1 MSSDSQVDQLRFV
14 GYSRSSFA
22 PRVGRPTP
30 GRQKDSFII
39 VPSDTPVTQPD
50 QNDADA
56 ATALATDAAAAAT
69 PVPAPGPSDSG
80 TDAESRPETS
90 CCIVGLGAS
99 AGGLEALQRFFDA
112 VPGDSD
118 LAYVVV
124 QHLSPVHKSLMVDLL
139 AKHTA
144 MEVVQATDGVPVQ
157 RNTVYLL
164 PPGKHL
170 TIENCRLRLT
180 AKDAGGGMSLP
191 IDIFLTALARDQ
203 GPLAIG
209 VILSGT
215 GSDGTRGLMAI
226 KSAGGFT
233 AVQQPETAQ
242 FDGMPRSALATG
254 QVDATLP
261 PDELPARLIDHARKA
276 LARAR
281 PAANRRQRDGQTDQ
295 GADPL
300 AQIIAV
306 IRSVT
311 GVDFS
316 HYKLATLLRRI
327 ERRMQGAGLESMK
340 EYAALLR
347 RNSAETVN
355 LYKEMLIGVTRF
367 FRDEAAFRILADRV
381 IPSLLANRSP
391 SDMIRVWVC
400 GCASGEEAY
409 SLAILFAEAQER
421 MGRSVDVKIFATDID
436 QDSIEVAS
444 LGEYP
449 RAIAEDVS
457 QERLSRYFTARGDSY
472 VVSRDI
478 RRMVVFAAHNIM
490 RDPPFTKID
499 LLSCRNLLIYM
510 DQPLQRKVL
519 GLFQYALRQ
528 SGFLFLGTSET
539 LGDLQ
544 SDFHTVDSRN
554 KIFQSLRTGSFRL
567 SRLLVPTVAAPLA
580 RHGDDVSSPGMEE
593 GAAIDEAMATLM
605 KTYVPPCLLVND
617 QMNILHVFGD
627 ASSLLKVPPGE
638 ATLNVLKLLPSS
650 VAMVTG
656 TALNRAFRS
665 GEEFALSNIPVKD
678 RDGVAALSLRVQP
691 YVARKTGR
699 RFALVVLDRANMLP
713 LSVPDSDFDLNA
725 DAAERIRGL
734 EQELLSRGENLQAT
748 IEELETANEEL
759 QATNEELL
767 ASNEELQSTNEE
779 LQSVNEELYSVNAE
793 YQAKVEELTEI
804 TNDLDNL
811 LRSTEIGTVFLDDD
825 FVIRRFTP
833 AAASF
838 INIIPRDIGRSIAH
852 LSTNIDYPDFL
863 ADIRAVFGGREP
875 VERHVR
881 VHDGRWVLTRI
892 LPYLTDTNQVAGV
905 VVTFVDV
912 TDTKQAQERL
922 QNVLDSL
929 PEHIAVTDR
938 HGRIVMVNAAWR
950 GFAERNGGGT
960 RDGCGVGSNYL
971 EVCLAPGVL
980 GQDGVARA
988 VHDGLQGILDGRAG
1002 DFTIEYPCHSSEEQR
1017 WFLMHATRLNDPDGG
1032 VVVSHINITNR
1043 KLMELRLDDGEG
1055 GEDGGGR

>member
-1 MSSDSQVDQLRFV
+1 MHRESADR
-14 GYSRSSFA
+14 
-22 PRVGRPTP
+22 
-30 GRQKDSFII
+30 RQKDPFPI

-50 QNDADA
+50 QNHADP
-56 ATALATDAAAAAT
+56 ATAPATDAAVAPVPVAA
-69 PVPAPGPSDSG
+69 PVPADSG
-80 TDAESRPETS
+80 TAMDDRPETS

-170 TIENCRLRLT
+170 TIEDCRLRLT
-180 AKDAGGGMSLP
+180 AKDAGSGMSLP

-203 GPLAIG
+203 GPRAIG

-233 AVQQPETAQ
+233 AVQQPESAQ

-281 PAANRRQRDGQTDQ
+281 PMPARQRREDGD
-295 GADPL
+295 DPL

-327 ERRMQGAGLESMK
+327 ERRMQGAGLESME

-367 FRDEAAFRILADRV
+367 FRDEAAFRILAERV

-449 RAIAEDVS
+449 RSIAEDVS
-457 QERLSRYFTARGDSY
+457 QERLARFFTARGDSY
-472 VVSRDI
+472 VVSRDL

-519 GLFQYALRQ
+519 SLFQYALRQ

-554 KIFQSLRTGSFRL
+554 KIFQSLRAGSFRL

-593 GAAIDEAMATLM
+593 GAAIDEAMAALM
-605 KTYVPPCLLVND
+605 KAYVPPCLLVNE
-617 QMNILHVFGD
+617 QMNIMHVFGD

-638 ATLNVLKLLPSS
+638 ATLNVLKMLPSS

-678 RDGVAALSLRVQP
+678 REGVAALSLRVQP

-875 VERHVR
+875 MERHVR
-881 VHDGRWVLTRI
+881 VNDGRWVLTRI
-892 LPYLTDTNQVAGV
+892 LPYLTDKNQVAGV

-938 HGRIVMVNAAWR
+938 DGRIVMVNAAWR
-950 GFAERNGGGT
+950 SFADRNGGGT
-960 RDGCGVGSNYL
+960 KGNCGVGTNYL
-971 EVCLAPGVL
+971 EVCLTQDAIK
-980 GQDGVARA
+980 QDGVARA
-988 VHDGLQGILDGRAG
+988 VHDGLHRILDGKAD
-1002 DFTIEYPCHSSEEQR
+1002 DFTIEYPCHSSDEQR

-1043 KLMELRLDDGEG
+1043 KLMELRLDDGE
-1055 GEDGGGR
+1055 DGGTK

>member
-1 MSSDSQVDQLRFV
+1 MAVEE
-14 GYSRSSFA
+14 
-22 PRVGRPTP
+22 
-30 GRQKDSFII
+30 
-39 VPSDTPVTQPD
+39 
-50 QNDADA
+50 
-56 ATALATDAAAAAT
+56 AAAAEQA
-69 PVPAPGPSDSG
+69 
-80 TDAESRPETS
+80 
-90 CCIVGLGAS
+90 CCIVGIGAS

-144 MEVVQATDGVPVQ
+144 MEVVQATEGVPVL

-170 TIENCRLRLT
+170 SIEDGRLRLT
-180 AKDAGGGMSLP
+180 AKDVGGGMSLP

-209 VILSGT
+209 LILSGT

-226 KSAGGFT
+226 KSAGGFA

-254 QVDATLP
+254 QIDATLP
-261 PDELPARLIDHARKA
+261 PEELPARLIEHARKA

-281 PAANRRQRDGQTDQ
+281 PMPARQRREDGD
-295 GADPL
+295 DPL

-311 GVDFS
+311 GVDFQ

-327 ERRMQGAGLESMK
+327 ERRMQGAGLESME

-347 RNSAETVN
+347 RNSAEAVN

-367 FRDEAAFRILADRV
+367 FRDEAAFRVLAERV

-391 SDMIRVWVC
+391 TDMIRVWVC

-421 MGRSVDVKIFATDID
+421 LGRSVDVKIFATDID

-449 RAIAEDVS
+449 RAIADDVS
-457 QERLSRYFTARGDSY
+457 QERLARFFTARGDSY

-519 GLFQYALRQ
+519 SLFQYALRQ

-554 KIFQSLRTGSFRL
+554 KVFQSLRAGSFRL

-580 RHGDDVSSPGMEE
+580 RHGDEGPSQAMEE

-605 KTYVPPCLLVND
+605 KAYVPPCLLVNE
-617 QMNILHVFGD
+617 QMTIMHVFGD

-678 RDGVAALSLRVQP
+678 CEGVAALSLRVKP

-713 LSVPDSDFDLNA
+713 LSVPDSEFDLNA

-811 LRSTEIGTVFLDDD
+811 LRSTEIGTVFLDGD

-833 AAASF
+833 AAAGF

-863 ADIRAVFGGREP
+863 GDIRKVFDGQEA

-881 VHDGRWVLTRI
+881 VQDGRWDGRWVLTRI
-892 LPYLTDTNQVAGV
+892 LPYLTDKNQTAGV

-922 QNVLDSL
+922 QKVLDSL
-929 PEHIAVTDR
+929 PEHIAVTDGE
-938 HGRIVMVNAAWR
+938 GRIVMVNAAWR
-950 GFAERNGGGT
+950 GFARRNGAPAIE
-960 RDGCGVGSNYL
+960 RCGVGTNYL
-971 EVCLAPGVL
+971 EVCLAPEAAST
-980 GQDGVARA
+980 DSVARA
-988 VHDGLQGILDGRAG
+988 VHDGLRRILDGEADG
-1002 DFTIEYPCHSSEEQR
+1002 FSIEYPCHSPDEQR
-1017 WFLMHATRLNDPDGG
+1017 WFLMHATRLKDHDGG
-1032 VVVSHINITNR
+1032 IVVSHINITNR
-1043 KLMELRLDDGEG
+1043 KLMELQLDGTGEADARGDG
-1055 GEDGGGR
+1055 GEE

>member
-1 MSSDSQVDQLRFV
+1 MPAEN
-14 GYSRSSFA
+14 GA
-22 PRVGRPTP
+22 P
-30 GRQKDSFII
+30 
-39 VPSDTPVTQPD
+39 
-50 QNDADA
+50 
-56 ATALATDAAAAAT
+56 
-69 PVPAPGPSDSG
+69 
-80 TDAESRPETS
+80 PEQA
-90 CCIVGLGAS
+90 CCIVGIGAS

-139 AKHTA
+139 AKHTE

-170 TIENCRLRLT
+170 TIEDGRLRLT
-180 AKDAGGGMSLP
+180 AKDAGSGMSLP

-203 GPLAIG
+203 GSLAIG
-209 VILSGT
+209 LILSGT

-254 QVDATLP
+254 QIDATLP

-281 PAANRRQRDGQTDQ
+281 PMPARQRRDDGD
-295 GADPL
+295 DPL

-327 ERRMQGAGLESMK
+327 ERRMQGAGLESME

-347 RNSAETVN
+347 RNSAEAVN

-367 FRDEAAFRILADRV
+367 FRDDAAFRVLADRV
-381 IPSLLANRSP
+381 IPGLLANRSP
-391 SDMIRVWVC
+391 TDMVRVWVC

-421 MGRSVDVKIFATDID
+421 LGRSFDVKIFATDID

-457 QERLSRYFTARGDSY
+457 QERLARFFTARGDGY

-519 GLFQYALRQ
+519 SLFQYALRQ
-528 SGFLFLGTSET
+528 GGFLFLGTSET

-544 SDFHTVDSRN
+544 GDFHTVDSRN
-554 KIFQSLRTGSFRL
+554 KLFQSLRAGSFRL
-567 SRLLVPTVAAPLA
+567 SRLLVPTVSAPLA
-580 RHGDDVSSPGMEE
+580 RHGDDTGSHAMEE
-593 GAAIDEAMATLM
+593 GAAIDEAMAALM
-605 KTYVPPCLLVND
+605 KAYVPPCLLVNE
-617 QMNILHVFGD
+617 QMTIMHVFGD

-678 RDGVAALSLRVQP
+678 REGVAALSLRVQP

-811 LRSTEIGTVFLDDD
+811 LRSTEIGTVFLDGD

-833 AAASF
+833 AAAGF

-852 LSTNIDYPDFL
+852 LSTNIDYPNFL
-863 ADIRAVFGGREP
+863 GDIRRVFDGHEAM
-875 VERHVR
+875 ERHVR
-881 VHDGRWVLTRI
+881 VNDGRWVLTRI
-892 LPYLTDTNQVAGV
+892 LPYLTDKNQVGGV

-912 TDTKQAQERL
+912 TDTKLAEERL

-938 HGRIVMVNAAWR
+938 TGRIVMVNAAWQ
-950 GFAERNGGGT
+950 GFAQRNGAPAME
-960 RDGCGVGSNYL
+960 RCGVGTNYL
-971 EVCLAPGVL
+971 DVCLTPEAPEK
-980 GQDGVARA
+980 DGIGRA
-988 VHDGLQGILDGRAG
+988 VHDGLRRILDGEAD
-1002 DFTIEYPCHSSEEQR
+1002 DFTIEYPCHSADEQR
-1017 WFLMHATRLNDPDGG
+1017 WFLMHATRLNDHDGG
-1032 VVVSHINITNR
+1032 IVVSHINITNR
-1043 KLMELRLDDGEG
+1043 RLMELQLDGAG
-1055 GEDGGGR
+1055 KADGGKK

>member
-1 MSSDSQVDQLRFV
+1 M
-14 GYSRSSFA
+14 
-22 PRVGRPTP
+22 P
-30 GRQKDSFII
+30 
-39 VPSDTPVTQPD
+39 
-50 QNDADA
+50 
-56 ATALATDAAAAAT
+56 
-69 PVPAPGPSDSG
+69 
-80 TDAESRPETS
+80 PEKV
-90 CCIVGLGAS
+90 CCIVGIGAS

-112 VPGDSD
+112 VPGDGD

-170 TIENCRLRLT
+170 SIEDGRLRLT
-180 AKDAGGGMSLP
+180 AKDVGGGMSLP

-203 GPLAIG
+203 GPFAIG
-209 VILSGT
+209 LILSGT

-233 AVQQPETAQ
+233 AVQKPETAQ

-254 QVDATLP
+254 QIDATLP
-261 PDELPARLIDHARKA
+261 PEELPARLIEHARKA
-276 LARAR
+276 LARSPPMRNSGQAG
-281 PAANRRQRDGQTDQ
+281 RQRREDGD
-295 GADPL
+295 DPL

-327 ERRMQGAGLESMK
+327 ERRMQGAGLDSM
-340 EYAALLR
+340 EDYAALLR
-347 RNSAETVN
+347 RNSAETVT

-367 FRDEAAFRILADRV
+367 FRDEAAFRVLADRV
-381 IPSLLANRSP
+381 IPGLLANRSP
-391 SDMIRVWVC
+391 TDMIRVWVC

-421 MGRSVDVKIFATDID
+421 LGRSVDVKIFATDID
-436 QDSIEVAS
+436 QDSIELAS
-444 LGEYP
+444 LGEYGG
-449 RAIAEDVS
+449 AIVEDVS
-457 QERLSRYFTARGDSY
+457 PERLSRFFTTRGDGY

-519 GLFQYALRQ
+519 SLFQYALRQ

-554 KIFQSLRTGSFRL
+554 KVFQSLRAGSFRL

-580 RHGDDVSSPGMEE
+580 RHGEDGSSQAMEE
-593 GAAIDEAMATLM
+593 GAAIDEAMAALM
-605 KTYVPPCLLVND
+605 KAYVPPCLLVND
-617 QMNILHVFGD
+617 QMTIMHVFGD
-627 ASSLLKVPPGE
+627 ASSLLKVPAGE

-656 TALNRAFRS
+656 TALSRAFRS

-678 RDGVAALSLRVQP
+678 REGVVAISLRVQP

-699 RFALVVLDRANMLP
+699 RFALVVLDRANMPP
-713 LSVPDSDFDLNA
+713 LSMPDSDFDLNA

-811 LRSTEIGTVFLDDD
+811 LRSTEIGTVFLDGD

-833 AAASF
+833 AAAGF

-852 LSTNIDYPDFL
+852 LSTKIDHPDFL
-863 ADIRAVFGGREP
+863 ADIRKVFDDQEP

-892 LPYLTDTNQVAGV
+892 LPYLTDKSQIGGV

-912 TDTKQAQERL
+912 TATRKAQERL
-922 QNVLDSL
+922 QKVLDSL

-938 HGRIVMVNAAWR
+938 QGRIVMVNAAWR
-950 GFAERNGGGT
+950 SFAERNGGPAVE
-960 RDGCGVGSNYL
+960 RCGVGTNYL
-971 EVCLAPGVL
+971 EVCLSPEAAAT
-980 GQDGVARA
+980 DGIAGA
-988 VHDGLQGILDGRAG
+988 AHDGLRRILDREAD
-1002 DFTIEYPCHSSEEQR
+1002 DFTIEYPCHSPDERR
-1017 WFLMHATRLNDPDGG
+1017 WFLMHATRLDDHDGG
-1032 VVVSHINITNR
+1032 IVVSHINITNR
-1043 KLMELRLDDGEG
+1043 KLMELQLSRDNEAGAARDGKGHE
-1055 GEDGGGR
+1055 EAQ

>member
-1 MSSDSQVDQLRFV
+1 MNTT
-14 GYSRSSFA
+14 A
-22 PRVGRPTP
+22 P
-30 GRQKDSFII
+30 QE
-39 VPSDTPVTQPD
+39 
-50 QNDADA
+50 DA
-56 ATALATDAAAAAT
+56 AVAAQPT
-69 PVPAPGPSDSG
+69 EDGVAPEQ
-80 TDAESRPETS
+80 A
-90 CCIVGLGAS
+90 CCIVGIGAS

-139 AKHTA
+139 AKHTE

-170 TIENCRLRLT
+170 TIEDGRLRLT
-180 AKDAGGGMSLP
+180 TKDAGSGMSLP

-203 GPLAIG
+203 GSRAIG
-209 VILSGT
+209 LILSGT

-254 QVDATLP
+254 QIDAALP
-261 PDELPARLIDHARKA
+261 PEELPTRLIEHARKA
-276 LARAR
+276 LTRAR
-281 PAANRRQRDGQTDQ
+281 PMPARQRREDGD
-295 GADPL
+295 DPL

-327 ERRMQGAGLESMK
+327 ERRMQGAGLESME

-367 FRDEAAFRILADRV
+367 FRDEAAFRVLADRV
-381 IPSLLANRSP
+381 IPSLLANRS
-391 SDMIRVWVC
+391 STDMIRVWVC

-421 MGRSVDVKIFATDID
+421 LGRNFDIKIFATDID

-457 QERLSRYFTARGDSY
+457 QERLARFFTARGESY

-519 GLFQYALRQ
+519 SLFQYALRQ
-528 SGFLFLGTSET
+528 GGFLFLGTSET

-544 SDFHTVDSRN
+544 GDFHTVDSRN
-554 KIFQSLRTGSFRL
+554 KVFQSLRAGSFRL

-580 RHGDDVSSPGMEE
+580 RHADDGGSHAMEE
-593 GAAIDEAMATLM
+593 GAAIDEAMAALM
-605 KTYVPPCLLVND
+605 KAYVPPCLLVNE
-617 QMNILHVFGD
+617 QMTIMHVFGD

-638 ATLNVLKLLPSS
+638 ATLNVLKMLPSS

-678 RDGVAALSLRVQP
+678 REGVAAISLRVQP

-699 RFALVVLDRANMLP
+699 RFALVVLDRANLRP

-811 LRSTEIGTVFLDDD
+811 LRSTEIGTVFLDGD

-833 AAASF
+833 AAAGF

-852 LSTNIDYPDFL
+852 LSTNIDYPNFL
-863 ADIRAVFGGREP
+863 GDIRKVFDGHEAM
-875 VERHVR
+875 ERHVR

-892 LPYLTDTNQVAGV
+892 LPYLTDKNQVGGV

-912 TDTKQAQERL
+912 TDTKLAEERL

-938 HGRIVMVNAAWR
+938 EGRIVMVNAAWH
-950 GFAERNGGGT
+950 GFAQRNGAPAME
-960 RDGCGVGSNYL
+960 RCGVGTNYL
-971 EVCLAPGVL
+971 EVCLTLEVL
-980 GQDGVARA
+980 EKDGIGRA
-988 VHDGLQGILDGRAG
+988 VHDGLRRILNGEAD
-1002 DFTIEYPCHSSEEQR
+1002 DFTIEYPCHSPDEQR
-1017 WFLMHATRLNDPDGG
+1017 WFLMHATRLNDRDGG
-1032 VVVSHINITNR
+1032 IVVSHINITNR
-1043 KLMELRLDDGEG
+1043 RLMELQLDGTGKAGG
-1055 GEDGGGR
+1055 GEN

>member
-1 MSSDSQVDQLRFV
+1 MTSDL
-14 GYSRSSFA
+14 
-22 PRVGRPTP
+22 
-30 GRQKDSFII
+30 
-39 VPSDTPVTQPD
+39 PVTQSSR
-50 QNDADA
+50 NDIA
-56 ATALATDAAAAAT
+56 AQESDAAALSMPDLRAEGDLPT
-69 PVPAPGPSDSG
+69 DPA
-80 TDAESRPETS
+80 
-90 CCIVGLGAS
+90 CCIVGIGAS
-99 AGGLEALQRFFDA
+99 AGGLEALQRFFAA

-164 PPGKHL
+164 PPAKHL
-170 TIENCRLRLT
+170 SIEDRRLRLT
-180 AKDAGGGMSLP
+180 AKDAGGGLSLP

-203 GPLAIG
+203 GPHALG

-226 KSAGGFT
+226 KAAGGFT
-233 AVQQPETAQ
+233 AVQRPETAQ
-242 FDGMPRSALATG
+242 FDGMPRSALAAG
-254 QVDATLP
+254 RIDAILP
-261 PDELPARLIDHARKA
+261 PDELPARLIEHAHKA
-276 LARAR
+276 STRAR
-281 PAANRRQRDGQTDQ
+281 PLPTRRLHDDGD
-295 GADPL
+295 DPL
-300 AQIIAV
+300 ARIVAV

-327 ERRMQGAGLESMK
+327 ERRMQGAGLDSME

-347 RNSAETVN
+347 RNSAETVS

-367 FRDEAAFRILADRV
+367 FRDEAAFRMLADKV
-381 IPSLLANRSP
+381 IPGLLANRSP
-391 SDMIRVWVC
+391 LDMIRVWVC

-409 SLAILFAEAQER
+409 SIAILFAEAQER

-436 QDSIEVAS
+436 KDSIEHAS

-449 RAIAEDVS
+449 RTIAEDVS
-457 QERLSRYFTARGDSY
+457 QERLARFFTLRGETY
-472 VVSRDI
+472 VVARDI

-528 SGFLFLGTSET
+528 GGFLFLGSSET

-544 SDFHTVDSRN
+544 PDFHTIDSRN
-554 KIFQSLRTGSFRL
+554 KIYQSLRAGSFRL
-567 SRLLVPTVAAPLA
+567 SRLLVPTVAALPSRPGGDGLA
-580 RHGDDVSSPGMEE
+580 QGGSYGVGHGAGYGGGHALDE
-593 GAAIDEAMATLM
+593 GAAIDEAIGALM
-605 KTYVPPCLLVND
+605 KAYVPPCLLVD
-617 QMNILHVFGD
+617 EKLDIMHVFGD
-627 ASSLLKVPPGE
+627 ASALLKLPPGG

-665 GEEFALSNIPVKD
+665 GEEFSLSGIPVKD
-678 RDGVAALSLRVQP
+678 REGVAAISLRVQP
-691 YVARKTGR
+691 YAVRKTGR
-699 RFALVVLDRANMLP
+699 RFALVVLDRADAPRLP
-713 LSVPDSDFDLNA
+713 VRESDFDLNA

-811 LRSTEIGTVFLDDD
+811 LHSTEIGTVFLDDD

-833 AAASF
+833 AAAGF

-852 LSTNIDYPDFL
+852 LSTNIDYPGFL
-863 ADIRAVFGGREP
+863 ADIEAVFRGSEP
-875 VERHVR
+875 VERHVKL
-881 VHDGRWVLTRI
+881 HDYRLHGSRLRDGGEPGTRWVLTRI
-892 LPYLTDTNQVAGV
+892 LPYLTDKSRVAGV

-912 TDTKQAQERL
+912 TDTKRAEERL
-922 QNVLDSL
+922 QSVLDSL

-938 HGRIVMVNAAWR
+938 QGRIVMVNAAWR
-950 GFAERNGGGT
+950 GFAERNGAPALD
-960 RDGCGVGSNYL
+960 RCGVGTNYL
-971 EVCLAPGVL
+971 DVCLSPDAAGA
-980 GQDGVARA
+980 GDGDGDGDGEEGGIGRA
-988 VHDGLQGILDGRAG
+988 VHDGLRRMLDGEADG
-1002 DFTIEYPCHSSEEQR
+1002 FTIEYPCHSPGERR
-1017 WFLMHATRLNDPDGG
+1017 WFLMHANRLNDGSGG
-1032 VVVSHINITNR
+1032 IVVSHINITNR
-1043 KLMELRLDDGEG
+1043 KLMELQLG
-1055 GEDGGGR
+1055 GAIAGGTGKR

>member
-1 MSSDSQVDQLRFV
+1 MNPTDQDTSPDETEVEAETDPNQDALSAEV
-14 GYSRSSFA
+14 EGKSYA
-22 PRVGRPTP
+22 Q
-30 GRQKDSFII
+30 RQE
-39 VPSDTPVTQPD
+39 Q
-50 QNDADA
+50 A
-56 ATALATDAAAAAT
+56 
-69 PVPAPGPSDSG
+69 
-80 TDAESRPETS
+80 
-90 CCIVGLGAS
+90 CCIVGIGAS

-144 MEVVQATDGVPVQ
+144 MDVVQATDGVPVE

-164 PPGKHL
+164 PPAKHL
-170 TIENCRLRLT
+170 SIEDGRLRLT
-180 AKDAGGGMSLP
+180 AKDAGSGMSLP
-191 IDIFLTALARDQ
+191 IDIFFTALANDQ
-203 GPLAIG
+203 GPLAMG

-215 GSDGTRGLMAI
+215 GSDGTRGVLAI
-226 KSAGGFT
+226 KSAGGFA
-233 AVQQPETAQ
+233 AVQNPETAQ
-242 FDGMPRSALATG
+242 FDGMPRSAIATG
-254 QVDATLP
+254 QVDVTLP
-261 PDELPARLIDHARKA
+261 PDALPPKLIEHSRRA

-281 PAANRRQRDGQTDQ
+281 PVTAKRRDG
-295 GADPL
+295 APDPL
-300 AQIIAV
+300 AQIVAA

-327 ERRMQGAGLESMK
+327 ERRMHAANMESMDD
-340 EYAALLR
+340 YAALLR
-347 RNSAETVN
+347 RNSAEAVN

-367 FRDEAAFRILADRV
+367 FRDESAFKVLADKV
-381 IPSLLANRSP
+381 VPPLLNNRS
-391 SDMIRVWVC
+391 STDIIRVWVC
-400 GCASGEEAY
+400 GCATGEEAY
-409 SLAILFAEAQER
+409 SIAILFAEAQER
-421 MGRSVDVKIFATDID
+421 LGRTFDVKVFATDID
-436 QDSIEVAS
+436 QDSIEHAS

-449 RAIAEDVS
+449 RSIAEDVS
-457 QERLSRYFTARGDSY
+457 QERLARFFTLRGDTY

-478 RRMVVFAAHNIM
+478 RRMVVFAVHNIM

-499 LLSCRNLLIYM
+499 LVSCRNLLIYM

-519 GLFQYALRQ
+519 SLFQYALRQ

-544 SDFHTVDSRN
+544 TEFHTVDGRN
-554 KIFQSLRTGSFRL
+554 KLFQSLRAGSYRL

-580 RHGDDVSSPGMEE
+580 RHGDETTTHAMEE
-593 GAAIDEAMATLM
+593 GAAIDEAIGTLM
-605 KTYVPPCLLVND
+605 KAYVPPCLLVNE
-617 QMNILHVFGD
+617 QMNIMHVFGD
-627 ASSLLKVPPGE
+627 ASSILRVPAGD
-638 ATLNVLKLLPSS
+638 ATLNALKLLPSS

-678 RDGVAALSLRVQP
+678 REGVASISLRVKP
-691 YVARKTGR
+691 FVARKTGR
-699 RFALVVLDRANMLP
+699 RFALVLLDRASTP
-713 LSVPDSDFDLNA
+713 PPVPDSDFDLNA

-734 EQELLSRGENLQAT
+734 EQELMSRGENLQAT

-811 LRSTEIGTVFLDDD
+811 LRSTEIGTVFLDGD

-833 AAASF
+833 AAANF
-838 INIIPRDIGRSIAH
+838 INIIPRDVGRSITH

-863 ADIRAVFGGREP
+863 ADIRAVFENHQP
-875 VERHVR
+875 IERHVR
-881 VHDGRWVLTRI
+881 VRNGRWILTRI
-892 LPYLTDTNQVAGV
+892 LPYLTDKNQVAGV

-912 TDTKQAQERL
+912 TAAKEAEERL
-922 QNVLDSL
+922 QIVLDSL
-929 PEHIAVTDR
+929 PEHIAVTD
-938 HGRIVMVNAAWR
+938 HSGAIVTVNAAWR
-950 GFAERNGGGT
+950 DFAERNGSSALD
-960 RDGCGVGSNYL
+960 RCGVGTNYL
-971 EVCLAPGVL
+971 DVCATKEGAE
-980 GQDGVARA
+980 GEEIARA
-988 VHDGLQGILDGRAG
+988 VHEGLHRILAG
-1002 DFTIEYPCHSSEEQR
+1002 NLSHFTIEYPCHSPTELR
-1017 WFLMHATRLNDPDGG
+1017 WFLMHAVRLNDSTGG
-1032 VVVSHINITNR
+1032 VVVSHIDITNR
-1043 KLMELRLDDGEG
+1043 KLMERQLTRTHDGEG
-1055 GEDGGGR
+1055 AVPAPQESASCEGAA

>member
-1 MSSDSQVDQLRFV
+1 M
-14 GYSRSSFA
+14 
-22 PRVGRPTP
+22 PTE
-30 GRQKDSFII
+30 S
-39 VPSDTPVTQPD
+39 PVTQPD
-50 QNDADA
+50 VNTTTPQEDA
-56 ATALATDAAAAAT
+56 AIAAQ
-69 PVPAPGPSDSG
+69 PAEDGV
-80 TDAESRPETS
+80 APEQA
-90 CCIVGLGAS
+90 CCIVGIGAS

-139 AKHTA
+139 AKHTE

-170 TIENCRLRLT
+170 SIEDGRLRLT
-180 AKDAGGGMSLP
+180 TKDAGSGMSLP

-203 GPLAIG
+203 GSRAIG
-209 VILSGT
+209 LILSGT

-226 KSAGGFT
+226 KSAGGFA

-254 QVDATLP
+254 QIDAALP
-261 PDELPARLIDHARKA
+261 PEDLPARLIEHARKA

-281 PAANRRQRDGQTDQ
+281 PMPARQRREEGD
-295 GADPL
+295 DPL

-327 ERRMQGAGLESMK
+327 ERRMQGAGLDSME

-367 FRDEAAFRILADRV
+367 FRDEAAFRVLADRV

-391 SDMIRVWVC
+391 TDMIRVWVC

-409 SLAILFAEAQER
+409 SIAILFAEAQER
-421 MGRSVDVKIFATDID
+421 LGRSFDVKIFATDID

-449 RAIAEDVS
+449 RSIAEDVS
-457 QERLSRYFTARGDSY
+457 QERLSRFFTARGESY

-519 GLFQYALRQ
+519 SLFQYALRQ
-528 SGFLFLGTSET
+528 GGFLFLGTSET

-544 SDFHTVDSRN
+544 GDFHTVDSRN
-554 KIFQSLRTGSFRL
+554 KVFQSLRAGSFRL

-580 RHGDDVSSPGMEE
+580 RHADDGGSHAMEE

-605 KTYVPPCLLVND
+605 KAYVPPCLLVNE
-617 QMNILHVFGD
+617 QMTIMHVFGD
-627 ASSLLKVPPGE
+627 ASSLLKVPAGE
-638 ATLNVLKLLPSS
+638 ATLNVLKMLPSS

-678 RDGVAALSLRVQP
+678 REGVAAISLRVQP

-811 LRSTEIGTVFLDDD
+811 LRSTEIGTVFLDTD

-833 AAASF
+833 AAAGF

-863 ADIRAVFGGREP
+863 ADIRKVFDGQEP

-881 VHDGRWVLTRI
+881 VYDGRWVLTRI
-892 LPYLTDTNQVAGV
+892 LPYLTDKNQVGGV

-912 TDTKQAQERL
+912 TDTKLAEERL

-938 HGRIVMVNAAWR
+938 QGRIVMVNAAWR
-950 GFAERNGGGT
+950 SFAQRNGAAAVE
-960 RDGCGVGSNYL
+960 RCGVGTNYL
-971 EVCLAPGVL
+971 EVCLTPEVKEK
-980 GQDGVARA
+980 DGIGRA
-988 VHDGLQGILDGRAG
+988 VHDGLRRILDGEAD
-1002 DFTIEYPCHSSEEQR
+1002 DFTIEYPCHSPDEQR
-1017 WFLMHATRLNDPDGG
+1017 WFLMHATRLNDRDGG
-1032 VVVSHINITNR
+1032 IVVSHINITNR
-1043 KLMELRLDDGEG
+1043 RLMELQLDGNGNGAAKGDRGAE
-1055 GEDGGGR
+1055 

>member
-1 MSSDSQVDQLRFV
+1 M
-14 GYSRSSFA
+14 
-22 PRVGRPTP
+22 
-30 GRQKDSFII
+30 
-39 VPSDTPVTQPD
+39 
-50 QNDADA
+50 
-56 ATALATDAAAAAT
+56 
-69 PVPAPGPSDSG
+69 
-80 TDAESRPETS
+80 
-90 CCIVGLGAS
+90 VGLGAS

-144 MEVVQATDGVPVQ
+144 MAVVQATDGVAVR

-164 PPGKHL
+164 PPGKTL
-170 TIENCRLRLT
+170 SIEDRHLRLS
-180 AKDAGGGMSLP
+180 AKDAGSGMSLP

-226 KSAGGFT
+226 RSAGGFT
-233 AVQQPETAQ
+233 AVQQPDTAQ
-242 FDGMPRSALATG
+242 FDGMPRSALASG
-254 QVDATLP
+254 PIDAALP
-261 PDELPARLIDHARKA
+261 PDELPATLIEHARKA

-281 PAANRRQRDGQTDQ
+281 PMPDRQPRDET
-295 GADPL
+295 ADPL

-327 ERRMQGAGLESMK
+327 ERRMQSAGCESME

-347 RNSAETVN
+347 RNSAETVT

-367 FRDEAAFRILADRV
+367 FRDEAAFRVLADKV
-381 IPSLLANRSP
+381 IPSLMANRSP
-391 SDMIRVWVC
+391 TDTIRVWVC

-409 SLAILFAEAQER
+409 SIAILLAEAQER

-436 QDSIEVAS
+436 QDSIEQAS

-457 QERLSRYFTARGDSY
+457 PERLARFFTARGDSY
-472 VVSRDI
+472 AVTRDI

-490 RDPPFTKID
+490 RDPPFTRID

-519 GLFQYALRQ
+519 SLFQYALRQ

-539 LGDLQ
+539 LGELQ
-544 SDFHTVDSRN
+544 PDFHTIDSRS
-554 KIFQSLRTGSFRL
+554 KLFQSLRAGPFRL
-567 SRLLVPTVAAPLA
+567 SRLLVPTVAAPPD
-580 RHGDDVSSPGMEE
+580 RPGDDGTPNPHAPEDGSV
-593 GAAIDEAMATLM
+593 IDEAIGTLM
-605 KTYVPPCLLVND
+605 KAYVPPCLLVND
-617 QMNILHVFGD
+617 QMTILHVFGD
-627 ASSLLKVPPGE
+627 ASSLLKVPAGG
-638 ATLNVLKLLPSS
+638 ATLNALKLLPAS

-665 GEEFALSNIPVKD
+665 GEEFALSGIPVKD
-678 RDGVAALSLRVQP
+678 RDGVTAVSLRVQP
-691 YVARKTGR
+691 CVSRKTGR
-699 RFALVVLDRANMLP
+699 RFALVVLDRAHPPSLP
-713 LSVPDSDFDLNA
+713 VAESDFDLNA

-811 LRSTEIGTVFLDDD
+811 LRSTEIGTVFLDGE

-833 AAASF
+833 AAAGF
-838 INIIPRDIGRSIAH
+838 INIIPRDVGRSIAH
-852 LSTNIDYPDFL
+852 LSTTIDYPDFL
-863 ADIRAVFGGREP
+863 TDIRTVFDGHEP
-875 VERHVR
+875 LERTVR
-881 VHDGRWVLTRI
+881 VHDGRWALTRI
-892 LPYLTDTNQVAGV
+892 LPYLTDKSQVAGV

-912 TDTKQAQERL
+912 TATKRAEERL
-922 QNVLDSL
+922 QTVLDSL

-938 HGRIVMVNAAWR
+938 QGRIVMVNAAWR
-950 GFAERNGGGT
+950 GFARRNGAPALE
-960 RDGCGVGSNYL
+960 RCGVGSNYL
-971 EVCLAPGVL
+971 DVCRPPDGDAGPGSAA
-980 GQDGVARA
+980 GA
-988 VHDGLQGILDGRAG
+988 VHDGLRAILDGTAE
-1002 DFTIEYPCHSSEEQR
+1002 DFSIEYPCHSADEQR
-1017 WFLMHATRLNDPDGG
+1017 WFLMHATRLNDRDGG
-1032 VVVSHINITNR
+1032 LVVSHINITNR
-1043 KLMELRLDDGEG
+1043 KLMERRLDDRDGDAAG
-1055 GEDGGGR
+1055 DTAAAGGGR

>member
-1 MSSDSQVDQLRFV
+1 MNTT
-14 GYSRSSFA
+14 A
-22 PRVGRPTP
+22 P
-30 GRQKDSFII
+30 QE
-39 VPSDTPVTQPD
+39 
-50 QNDADA
+50 DA
-56 ATALATDAAAAAT
+56 AVAAQPT
-69 PVPAPGPSDSG
+69 EDGVAPEQG
-80 TDAESRPETS
+80 
-90 CCIVGLGAS
+90 CCIVGIGAS

-139 AKHTA
+139 AKHTE

-170 TIENCRLRLT
+170 SIEDGRLRLT
-180 AKDAGGGMSLP
+180 TKDAGSGMSLP

-203 GPLAIG
+203 GSRAIG
-209 VILSGT
+209 LILSGT

-254 QVDATLP
+254 QIDAALP
-261 PDELPARLIDHARKA
+261 PEDLPARLIEHARKA
-276 LARAR
+276 LTRAR
-281 PAANRRQRDGQTDQ
+281 PMPARQRRDEGD
-295 GADPL
+295 DPL

-327 ERRMQGAGLESMK
+327 ERRMQGAGLESME

-367 FRDEAAFRILADRV
+367 FRDESAFRVLADRV
-381 IPSLLANRSP
+381 IPGLLANRSP
-391 SDMIRVWVC
+391 TDMIRVWVC

-409 SLAILFAEAQER
+409 SIAILFAEAQER
-421 MGRSVDVKIFATDID
+421 LGRSFDVKIFATDID

-449 RAIAEDVS
+449 RSIAEDVS
-457 QERLSRYFTARGDSY
+457 QERLARFFTARGESY

-519 GLFQYALRQ
+519 SLFQYALRQ
-528 SGFLFLGTSET
+528 GGFLFLGTSET

-544 SDFHTVDSRN
+544 GDFHTVDSRN
-554 KIFQSLRTGSFRL
+554 KVFQSLRAGSFRL

-580 RHGDDVSSPGMEE
+580 RHGDDGGSHAMEE
-593 GAAIDEAMATLM
+593 GAAIDEAMAALM
-605 KTYVPPCLLVND
+605 KAYVPPCLLVNE
-617 QMNILHVFGD
+617 QMTIMHVFGD
-627 ASSLLKVPPGE
+627 ASSLLKVPAGE
-638 ATLNVLKLLPSS
+638 ATLNVLKMLPSS

-678 RDGVAALSLRVQP
+678 REGVAAISLRVQP

-811 LRSTEIGTVFLDDD
+811 LRSTEIGTVFLDTD

-833 AAASF
+833 AAAGF

-863 ADIRAVFGGREP
+863 ADIRKVFAGQEP

-892 LPYLTDTNQVAGV
+892 LPYLTDKNQVGGV

-912 TDTKQAQERL
+912 TDTKLAEERL

-938 HGRIVMVNAAWR
+938 DGRIVMVNAAWR
-950 GFAERNGGGT
+950 GFAQRNGAPAVE
-960 RDGCGVGSNYL
+960 RCGVGTNYL
-971 EVCLAPGVL
+971 EVCLTPEL
-980 GQDGVARA
+980 RESDGIGRA
-988 VHDGLQGILDGRAG
+988 VHDGLRRILDGEAD
-1002 DFTIEYPCHSSEEQR
+1002 DFTIEYPCHSPDERR
-1017 WFLMHATRLNDPDGG
+1017 WFLMHATRLNDRDGG
-1032 VVVSHINITNR
+1032 IVVSHINITNR
-1043 KLMELRLDDGEG
+1043 RLMELQLDGNGNGNGAAKGDRGAE
-1055 GEDGGGR
+1055 

>member
-1 MSSDSQVDQLRFV
+1 MPAED
-14 GYSRSSFA
+14 G
-22 PRVGRPTP
+22 
-30 GRQKDSFII
+30 
-39 VPSDTPVTQPD
+39 TQPE
-50 QNDADA
+50 QA
-56 ATALATDAAAAAT
+56 
-69 PVPAPGPSDSG
+69 
-80 TDAESRPETS
+80 
-90 CCIVGLGAS
+90 CCIVGIGAS

-144 MEVVQATDGVPVQ
+144 MDVVQATEGVPVQ

-170 TIENCRLRLT
+170 SIEDGRLRLT
-180 AKDAGGGMSLP
+180 AKDASGGMSLP

-209 VILSGT
+209 LILSGT

-226 KSAGGFT
+226 KSVGGFT

-254 QVDATLP
+254 QIDATLP
-261 PDELPARLIDHARKA
+261 PDELPARLIDHARRT

-281 PAANRRQRDGQTDQ
+281 PMPSRQRREDGD
-295 GADPL
+295 DPL

-327 ERRMQGAGLESMK
+327 ERRMQGAGLESME

-367 FRDEAAFRILADRV
+367 FRDEAAFRVLADRV
-381 IPSLLANRSP
+381 IPTLLANRSP
-391 SDMIRVWVC
+391 TDMVRVWVC

-409 SLAILFAEAQER
+409 SIAILFAEAQER
-421 MGRSVDVKIFATDID
+421 LGRSFDVKIFATDID

-457 QERLSRYFTARGDSY
+457 QERLARFFTVRGDSY
-472 VVSRDI
+472 VVSREI

-510 DQPLQRKVL
+510 DQPLQRKIL
-519 GLFQYALRQ
+519 SLFQYALRQ

-554 KIFQSLRTGSFRL
+554 KVFQSLRTGSFRL

-580 RHGDDVSSPGMEE
+580 RHGEDGPSQAMEE
-593 GAAIDEAMATLM
+593 GAVIDEAIGALM
-605 KTYVPPCLLVND
+605 KAYVPPCLLVSE
-617 QMNILHVFGD
+617 QMTIMHVFGD

-678 RDGVAALSLRVQP
+678 REGVAAVSLRVQP

-811 LRSTEIGTVFLDDD
+811 LRSTEIGTVFLDGD

-833 AAASF
+833 AAARF
-838 INIIPRDIGRSIAH
+838 INIIPRDLGRSIAH

-863 ADIRAVFGGREP
+863 GDIRKVFDGQEP

-892 LPYLTDTNQVAGV
+892 LPYLTDKNLIGGV

-912 TDTKQAQERL
+912 TATKQAQERL
-922 QNVLDSL
+922 QKVLDSL

-938 HGRIVMVNAAWR
+938 DGRIVMVNAAWR
-950 GFAERNGGGT
+950 TFAQRNGAPAVE
-960 RDGCGVGSNYL
+960 RCGVGTNYL
-971 EVCLAPGVL
+971 EVCLTSEMPEK
-980 GQDGVARA
+980 DGVARA
-988 VHDGLQGILDGRAG
+988 VHDGLRRILEGKADG
-1002 DFTIEYPCHSSEEQR
+1002 FTVEYPCHSPDEQR
-1017 WFLMHATRLNDPDGG
+1017 WFLMHATRLKDHDGG
-1032 VVVSHINITNR
+1032 IVVSHINITNR
-1043 KLMELRLDDGEG
+1043 KLMELQLDGNG
-1055 GEDGGGR
+1055 DGGSDGLSDGGVK

>member
-1 MSSDSQVDQLRFV
+1 MPR
-14 GYSRSSFA
+14 SR
-22 PRVGRPTP
+22 R
-30 GRQKDSFII
+30 
-39 VPSDTPVTQPD
+39 
-50 QNDADA
+50 
-56 ATALATDAAAAAT
+56 
-69 PVPAPGPSDSG
+69 PAPGAPATDPAAVPAMAEAG
-80 TDAESRPETS
+80 TDGDGRPGTS

-139 AKHTA
+139 ARHTA

-170 TIENCRLRLT
+170 AIEDCRLRLT
-180 AKDAGGGMSLP
+180 AKDAGSGMSLP

-242 FDGMPRSALATG
+242 FDGMPRSALASG
-254 QVDATLP
+254 QVDAILP

-281 PAANRRQRDGQTDQ
+281 PPADRRDPRRDQ
-295 GADPL
+295 GDDPL

-327 ERRMQGAGLESMK
+327 ERRMQGAGLESM
-340 EYAALLR
+340 EDYAGLLR

-391 SDMIRVWVC
+391 TDLVRVWVC

-421 MGRSVDVKIFATDID
+421 MGRSFDVKIFATDID

-457 QERLSRYFTARGDSY
+457 QERLARFFTARGDSY
-472 VVSRDI
+472 VVSRDL

-544 SDFHTVDSRN
+544 SDFHIVDSRN
-554 KIFQSLRTGSFRL
+554 KIF
-567 SRLLVPTVAAPLA
+567 
-580 RHGDDVSSPGMEE
+580 
-593 GAAIDEAMATLM
+593 
-605 KTYVPPCLLVND
+605 
-617 QMNILHVFGD
+617 
-627 ASSLLKVPPGE
+627 
-638 ATLNVLKLLPSS
+638 
-650 VAMVTG
+650 
-656 TALNRAFRS
+656 
-665 GEEFALSNIPVKD
+665 
-678 RDGVAALSLRVQP
+678 
-691 YVARKTGR
+691 
-699 RFALVVLDRANMLP
+699 
-713 LSVPDSDFDLNA
+713 
-725 DAAERIRGL
+725 
-734 EQELLSRGENLQAT
+734 
-748 IEELETANEEL
+748 
-759 QATNEELL
+759 
-767 ASNEELQSTNEE
+767 
-779 LQSVNEELYSVNAE
+779 
-793 YQAKVEELTEI
+793 
-804 TNDLDNL
+804 
-811 LRSTEIGTVFLDDD
+811 
-825 FVIRRFTP
+825 
-833 AAASF
+833 
-838 INIIPRDIGRSIAH
+838 
-852 LSTNIDYPDFL
+852 
-863 ADIRAVFGGREP
+863 
-875 VERHVR
+875 
-881 VHDGRWVLTRI
+881 
-892 LPYLTDTNQVAGV
+892 
-905 VVTFVDV
+905 
-912 TDTKQAQERL
+912 
-922 QNVLDSL
+922 
-929 PEHIAVTDR
+929 
-938 HGRIVMVNAAWR
+938 
-950 GFAERNGGGT
+950 
-960 RDGCGVGSNYL
+960 
-971 EVCLAPGVL
+971 
-980 GQDGVARA
+980 
-988 VHDGLQGILDGRAG
+988 
-1002 DFTIEYPCHSSEEQR
+1002 
-1017 WFLMHATRLNDPDGG
+1017 
-1032 VVVSHINITNR
+1032 
-1043 KLMELRLDDGEG
+1043 
-1055 GEDGGGR
+1055 

>member
-1 MSSDSQVDQLRFV
+1 MV
-14 GYSRSSFA
+14 G
-22 PRVGRPTP
+22 
-30 GRQKDSFII
+30 I
-39 VPSDTPVTQPD
+39 
-50 QNDADA
+50 
-56 ATALATDAAAAAT
+56 
-69 PVPAPGPSDSG
+69 
-80 TDAESRPETS
+80 
-90 CCIVGLGAS
+90 GAS

-144 MEVVQATDGVPVQ
+144 MDVVQATDGVPVQ

-170 TIENCRLRLT
+170 SIEDGRLRLT

-203 GPLAIG
+203 GPFAIG
-209 VILSGT
+209 LILSGT

-254 QVDATLP
+254 QIDATLA
-261 PDELPARLIDHARKA
+261 PDALPARLIEHARKT

-281 PAANRRQRDGQTDQ
+281 PMPPRQRREDGD
-295 GADPL
+295 DPL

-327 ERRMQGAGLESMK
+327 ERRMQGAGLESMD

-367 FRDEAAFRILADRV
+367 FRDEAAFRVLADRV

-391 SDMIRVWVC
+391 TDMVRVWVC

-409 SLAILFAEAQER
+409 SIAILFAEAQEKL
-421 MGRSVDVKIFATDID
+421 GRSFDVKIFATDID
-436 QDSIEVAS
+436 QDSIEIAS

-457 QERLSRYFTARGDSY
+457 QERLSRFFTARGDSY

-519 GLFQYALRQ
+519 SLFQYALRQ

-554 KIFQSLRTGSFRL
+554 KVFQSLRAGSFRL

-580 RHGDDVSSPGMEE
+580 RHGEDAVSHGMEE
-593 GAAIDEAMATLM
+593 GAVIDEAIGALM
-605 KTYVPPCLLVND
+605 KAYVPPCLLVNE
-617 QMNILHVFGD
+617 QMTIMHVFGD
-627 ASSLLKVPPGE
+627 ASSLLKVPAGE

-678 RDGVAALSLRVQP
+678 REGVAALSLRVQP

-811 LRSTEIGTVFLDDD
+811 LRSTEIGTVFLDGD

-833 AAASF
+833 AAAGF

-863 ADIRAVFGGREP
+863 ADIRKVFDGQEA

-881 VHDGRWVLTRI
+881 VYDGRWVLTRI
-892 LPYLTDTNQVAGV
+892 LPYLTDKSQIGGV

-912 TDTKQAQERL
+912 TETKQAQERL
-922 QNVLDSL
+922 QKVLDSL

-938 HGRIVMVNAAWR
+938 DGRIVMVNAAWR
-950 GFAERNGGGT
+950 GFAQRNGAPAT
-960 RDGCGVGSNYL
+960 ERCGVGTNYL
-971 EVCLAPGVL
+971 DVCLNPEAAST
-980 GQDGVARA
+980 DSIARA
-988 VHDGLQGILDGRAG
+988 VHDGLRRILDGEAD
-1002 DFTIEYPCHSSEEQR
+1002 DFSVEYPCHSPDEQR
-1017 WFLMHATRLNDPDGG
+1017 WFLMHATRLNDQDGG
-1032 VVVSHINITNR
+1032 IVVSHINITNR
-1043 KLMELRLDDGEG
+1043 KLMELQFDNAGKG
-1055 GEDGGGR
+1055 DGGDE

>member
-1 MSSDSQVDQLRFV
+1 MPAEN
-14 GYSRSSFA
+14 GA
-22 PRVGRPTP
+22 P
-30 GRQKDSFII
+30 
-39 VPSDTPVTQPD
+39 
-50 QNDADA
+50 
-56 ATALATDAAAAAT
+56 
-69 PVPAPGPSDSG
+69 
-80 TDAESRPETS
+80 PEQA
-90 CCIVGLGAS
+90 CCIVGIGAS

-139 AKHTA
+139 AKHTE

-170 TIENCRLRLT
+170 TIEDGRLRLT
-180 AKDAGGGMSLP
+180 TKDAGSGMSLP

-203 GPLAIG
+203 GPFAIG
-209 VILSGT
+209 LILSGT

-254 QVDATLP
+254 QIDATLP
-261 PDELPARLIDHARKA
+261 PEDLPARLIEHARKA
-276 LARAR
+276 LTRAR
-281 PAANRRQRDGQTDQ
+281 PMPTRQRREDGD
-295 GADPL
+295 DPL

-327 ERRMQGAGLESMK
+327 ERRMQGAGLESME

-347 RNSAETVN
+347 RNSAEAVN

-367 FRDEAAFRILADRV
+367 FRDEAAFRVLADRV
-381 IPSLLANRSP
+381 IPGLLANRSP
-391 SDMIRVWVC
+391 TDMIRVWVC

-421 MGRSVDVKIFATDID
+421 LGRSFDVKIFATDID

-457 QERLSRYFTARGDSY
+457 QERLARFFTAQGESY
-472 VVSRDI
+472 VVARDI

-519 GLFQYALRQ
+519 SLFQYALRQ
-528 SGFLFLGTSET
+528 GGFLFLGTSET

-544 SDFHTVDSRN
+544 GDFHTVDSRN
-554 KIFQSLRTGSFRL
+554 KVFQSLRAGSFRL
-567 SRLLVPTVAAPLA
+567 SRLLVPTVSAPLA
-580 RHGDDVSSPGMEE
+580 RHGEDGGSHAMEE
-593 GAAIDEAMATLM
+593 GAAIDEAMAALM
-605 KTYVPPCLLVND
+605 KAYVPPCLLVNE
-617 QMNILHVFGD
+617 QMTIMHVFGD
-627 ASSLLKVPPGE
+627 ASSLLKVPAGE
-638 ATLNVLKLLPSS
+638 ATLNVLKMLPSS

-678 RDGVAALSLRVQP
+678 REGVAAISLRVQP

-699 RFALVVLDRANMLP
+699 RFALVVLDRANLRP

-811 LRSTEIGTVFLDDD
+811 LRSTEIGTVFLDGD

-833 AAASF
+833 AAAGF

-863 ADIRAVFGGREP
+863 GDIRKVFDGHEAM
-875 VERHVR
+875 ERHVR

-892 LPYLTDTNQVAGV
+892 LPYLTDKNQVGGV

-912 TDTKQAQERL
+912 TDTKLAEERL
-922 QNVLDSL
+922 QKVLDSL

-938 HGRIVMVNAAWR
+938 DGRIVMVNAAWQ
-950 GFAERNGGGT
+950 GFAQRNGAPAMEH
-960 RDGCGVGSNYL
+960 CGVGSNYL
-971 EVCLAPGVL
+971 DVCLTPEGL
-980 GQDGVARA
+980 EKHGIGRA
-988 VHDGLQGILDGRAG
+988 VHDGLRRILDGEA
-1002 DFTIEYPCHSSEEQR
+1002 DHFTIEYPCHSPDEQR
-1017 WFLMHATRLNDPDGG
+1017 WFLMHATRLNDHGG
-1032 VVVSHINITNR
+1032 GIVVSHINITNR
-1043 KLMELRLDDGEG
+1043 RLMELQLDGAGKAGG
-1055 GEDGGGR
+1055 GEN

>member
-1 MSSDSQVDQLRFV
+1 MNKTTPQENAEVATTPAEN
-14 GYSRSSFA
+14 GA
-22 PRVGRPTP
+22 P
-30 GRQKDSFII
+30 
-39 VPSDTPVTQPD
+39 
-50 QNDADA
+50 
-56 ATALATDAAAAAT
+56 
-69 PVPAPGPSDSG
+69 
-80 TDAESRPETS
+80 PEQA
-90 CCIVGLGAS
+90 CCIVGIGAS

-139 AKHTA
+139 AKHTE

-170 TIENCRLRLT
+170 TIEDGRLRLT
-180 AKDAGGGMSLP
+180 AKDAGSGMSLP

-203 GPLAIG
+203 GSLAIG
-209 VILSGT
+209 LILSGT

-254 QVDATLP
+254 QIDATLP
-261 PDELPARLIDHARKA
+261 PDELPARLIDHACKA

-281 PAANRRQRDGQTDQ
+281 PMPARQRRDDGD
-295 GADPL
+295 DPL

-327 ERRMQGAGLESMK
+327 ERRMQGAGLESME

-347 RNSAETVN
+347 RNSAEAVN

-367 FRDEAAFRILADRV
+367 FRDDAAFRVLADRV

-391 SDMIRVWVC
+391 TDMVRVWVC

-421 MGRSVDVKIFATDID
+421 LGRSFDVKIFATDID

-457 QERLSRYFTARGDSY
+457 QERLARFFTARGDSY

-519 GLFQYALRQ
+519 SLFQYALRQ
-528 SGFLFLGTSET
+528 GGFLFLGTSET

-544 SDFHTVDSRN
+544 GDFHTVDSRN
-554 KIFQSLRTGSFRL
+554 KLFQSLRAGSFRL
-567 SRLLVPTVAAPLA
+567 SRLLVPTVSAPLA
-580 RHGDDVSSPGMEE
+580 RHGDDTGSHAMEE
-593 GAAIDEAMATLM
+593 GAAIDEAMAALM
-605 KTYVPPCLLVND
+605 KAYVPPCLLVNE
-617 QMNILHVFGD
+617 QMTIMHVFGD

-678 RDGVAALSLRVQP
+678 REGVAALSLRVQP

-699 RFALVVLDRANMLP
+699 RFALVVLDRANLRP
-713 LSVPDSDFDLNA
+713 LAVPDSDFDLNA

-811 LRSTEIGTVFLDDD
+811 LRSTEIGTVFLDGD

-833 AAASF
+833 AAAGF

-852 LSTNIDYPDFL
+852 LSTNIDYPNFL
-863 ADIRAVFGGREP
+863 GDIRRVFDGHEAM
-875 VERHVR
+875 ERHVR
-881 VHDGRWVLTRI
+881 VNDGRWVLTRI
-892 LPYLTDTNQVAGV
+892 LPYLTDKNQVGGV

-912 TDTKQAQERL
+912 TDTKLAEERL

-938 HGRIVMVNAAWR
+938 TGRIVMVNAAWQ
-950 GFAERNGGGT
+950 GFAQRNGAPAME
-960 RDGCGVGSNYL
+960 RCGVGSNYL
-971 EVCLAPGVL
+971 DVCLIPEAPEK
-980 GQDGVARA
+980 DGIGRA
-988 VHDGLQGILDGRAG
+988 VHDGLRRILDGEAA
-1002 DFTIEYPCHSSEEQR
+1002 DFTIEYPCHSPDEQR
-1017 WFLMHATRLNDPDGG
+1017 WFLMHATRLNDHDGG
-1032 VVVSHINITNR
+1032 IVVSHINITNR
-1043 KLMELRLDDGEG
+1043 RLMELQLDGAG
-1055 GEDGGGR
+1055 KADGGRK

>member
-1 MSSDSQVDQLRFV
+1 M
-14 GYSRSSFA
+14 
-22 PRVGRPTP
+22 
-30 GRQKDSFII
+30 
-39 VPSDTPVTQPD
+39 PSDIPVTHPDPDPADPRDLESEASPAAGSADGQP
-50 QNDADA
+50 
-56 ATALATDAAAAAT
+56 
-69 PVPAPGPSDSG
+69 
-80 TDAESRPETS
+80 AEEPRPEPP
-90 CCIVGLGAS
+90 CCIVGIGAS

-144 MEVVQATDGVPVQ
+144 MDVVQATDGVPVQ

-164 PPGKHL
+164 PPAKHL
-170 TIENCRLRLT
+170 SIEDGRLRLT
-180 AKDAGGGMSLP
+180 VKDAGSGMSLP

-203 GPLAIG
+203 GPLALG

-233 AVQQPETAQ
+233 AVQLPETAQ

-254 QVDATLP
+254 KIDANLP
-261 PDELPARLIDHARKA
+261 PEELPRRLIEHARRA

-281 PAANRRQRDGQTDQ
+281 PLPDKRTRDEYG
-295 GADPL
+295 DPL
-300 AQIIAV
+300 GQIIAV

-327 ERRMQGAGLESMK
+327 ERRMQGAGLESMDD
-340 EYAALLR
+340 YAALLR
-347 RNSAETVN
+347 RNSAETVS

-367 FRDEAAFRILADRV
+367 FRDEAAFRVLAEKV

-391 SDMIRVWVC
+391 TDMVRVWVC

-409 SLAILFAEAQER
+409 SIAILFAEAQER
-421 MGRSVDVKIFATDID
+421 MGRSIDVKIFATDID
-436 QDSIEVAS
+436 QDSIEQAG

-449 RAIAEDVS
+449 RTIAEDVS
-457 QERLSRYFTARGDSY
+457 QDRLSRYFTAHGDTY
-472 VVSRDI
+472 TVSRDI

-519 GLFQYALRQ
+519 SLFQYALRQ
-528 SGFLFLGTSET
+528 GGFLFLGTSET

-544 SDFHTVDSRN
+544 SDFHTIDSRN
-554 KIFQSLRTGSFRL
+554 KIYQSLRAGSFRL
-567 SRLLVPTVAAPLA
+567 SRLLVPTVAAPPA
-580 RHGDDVSSPGMEE
+580 RHGDDGAHNATED
-593 GAAIDEAMATLM
+593 GAAIDEAIGALM
-605 KTYVPPCLLVND
+605 KAYVPPCLLVSE
-617 QMNILHVFGD
+617 QLNIMHVFGD
-627 ASSLLKVPPGE
+627 ASSLLKVPAGE

-650 VAMVTG
+650 VSMVTG

-665 GEEFALSNIPVKD
+665 GEEFSLSNIPVKD
-678 RDGVAALSLRVQP
+678 REGVAAISLRVQP
-691 YVARKTGR
+691 FTARKTGR
-699 RFALVVLDRANMLP
+699 RLALVVLDRANAPMLQM
-713 LSVPDSDFDLNA
+713 PDSDFDLTA
-725 DAAERIRGL
+725 DVAERIRGL
-734 EQELLSRGENLQAT
+734 EQELTSRGENLQAT

-811 LRSTEIGTVFLDDD
+811 LRSTEIGTVFLDGD

-833 AAASF
+833 AAAGF
-838 INIIPRDIGRSIAH
+838 INIIPRDIGRSISH
-852 LSTNIDYPDFL
+852 LSTNIDYPGFL
-863 ADIRAVFGGREP
+863 ADIRAVFVQHEP
-875 VERHVR
+875 VVRHVR
-881 VHDGRWVLTRI
+881 VRDGRWVLTRI
-892 LPYLTDTNQVAGV
+892 LPYLTDKNQVVGV

-912 TDTKQAQERL
+912 TATKQAEERV
-922 QNVLDSL
+922 QSVLDSL

-938 HGRIVMVNAAWR
+938 DGHIVMVNAAWR
-950 GFAERNGGGT
+950 NFAERNGAPAAE
-960 RDGCGVGSNYL
+960 RCGVGTNYL
-971 EVCLAPGVL
+971 DVCLSPDTGNE
-980 GQDGVARA
+980 VARA
-988 VHDGLQGILDGRAG
+988 VHDGLRRLLDGDAE
-1002 DFTIEYPCHSSEEQR
+1002 DFTFEYPCHSPNEQR
-1017 WFLMHATRLNDPDGG
+1017 WFLMHATRLNDHDGG
-1032 VVVSHINITNR
+1032 IVVSHINITNR
-1043 KLMELRLDDGEG
+1043 KQMELRLSGGRADAGDG
-1055 GEDGGGR
+1055 GER

>member
-1 MSSDSQVDQLRFV
+1 MS
-14 GYSRSSFA
+14 
-22 PRVGRPTP
+22 TE
-30 GRQKDSFII
+30 
-39 VPSDTPVTQPD
+39 TPVTQPD
-50 QNDADA
+50 VNKTTPQENAEV
-56 ATALATDAAAAAT
+56 ATT
-69 PVPAPGPSDSG
+69 PAENGAP
-80 TDAESRPETS
+80 PEQA
-90 CCIVGLGAS
+90 CCIVGIGAS

-139 AKHTA
+139 AKHTE
-144 MEVVQATDGVPVQ
+144 MEVVQATDGVLVQ

-170 TIENCRLRLT
+170 TIEDGRLRLT
-180 AKDAGGGMSLP
+180 AKDAGSGMSLP

-203 GPLAIG
+203 GSLAIG
-209 VILSGT
+209 LILSGT

-254 QVDATLP
+254 QIDATLP

-281 PAANRRQRDGQTDQ
+281 PMPARQRRDDGD
-295 GADPL
+295 DPL

-327 ERRMQGAGLESMK
+327 ERRMQGAGLESME

-347 RNSAETVN
+347 RNSAEAVN

-367 FRDEAAFRILADRV
+367 FRDDAAFRVLADRV

-391 SDMIRVWVC
+391 TDMVRVWVC

-421 MGRSVDVKIFATDID
+421 LGRSFDVKIFATDID

-457 QERLSRYFTARGDSY
+457 QERLARFFTARGDSY

-519 GLFQYALRQ
+519 SLFQYALRQ
-528 SGFLFLGTSET
+528 GGFLFLGTSET

-544 SDFHTVDSRN
+544 GDFHTVDSRN
-554 KIFQSLRTGSFRL
+554 KLFQSLRAGSFRL
-567 SRLLVPTVAAPLA
+567 SRLLVPTVSAPLA
-580 RHGDDVSSPGMEE
+580 RHGDDTGSHAMEE
-593 GAAIDEAMATLM
+593 GAAIDEAMAALM
-605 KTYVPPCLLVND
+605 KAYVPPCLLVNE
-617 QMNILHVFGD
+617 QMTIMHVFGD

-678 RDGVAALSLRVQP
+678 REGVAALSLRVQP

-699 RFALVVLDRANMLP
+699 RFALVVLDRANLRP
-713 LSVPDSDFDLNA
+713 LAVPDSDFDLNA

-811 LRSTEIGTVFLDDD
+811 LRSTEIGTVFLDGD

-833 AAASF
+833 AAAGF

-852 LSTNIDYPDFL
+852 LSTNIDYPNFL
-863 ADIRAVFGGREP
+863 GDIRRVFDGHEAM
-875 VERHVR
+875 ERHVR
-881 VHDGRWVLTRI
+881 VNDGRWVLTRI
-892 LPYLTDTNQVAGV
+892 LPYLTDKNQVGGV

-912 TDTKQAQERL
+912 TDTKLAEERL

-938 HGRIVMVNAAWR
+938 TGRIVMVNAAWQ
-950 GFAERNGGGT
+950 GFAQRNGAPAME
-960 RDGCGVGSNYL
+960 RCGVGSNYL
-971 EVCLAPGVL
+971 DVCLIPEAPEK
-980 GQDGVARA
+980 DGIGRA
-988 VHDGLQGILDGRAG
+988 VHDGLRRILDGEAA
-1002 DFTIEYPCHSSEEQR
+1002 DFTIEYPCHSPDEQR
-1017 WFLMHATRLNDPDGG
+1017 WFLMHATRLNDHDGG
-1032 VVVSHINITNR
+1032 IVVSHINITNR
-1043 KLMELRLDDGEG
+1043 RLMELQLDGAG
-1055 GEDGGGR
+1055 KADGGRK

>member
-1 MSSDSQVDQLRFV
+1 MPTEDGAPPEQV
-14 GYSRSSFA
+14 
-22 PRVGRPTP
+22 
-30 GRQKDSFII
+30 
-39 VPSDTPVTQPD
+39 
-50 QNDADA
+50 
-56 ATALATDAAAAAT
+56 
-69 PVPAPGPSDSG
+69 
-80 TDAESRPETS
+80 
-90 CCIVGLGAS
+90 CCIVGIGAS

-170 TIENCRLRLT
+170 TIENARLRLT
-180 AKDAGGGMSLP
+180 AKDAGSGMSLP

-203 GPLAIG
+203 GACAIG
-209 VILSGT
+209 LILSGT

-254 QVDATLP
+254 QIDATLP
-261 PDELPARLIDHARKA
+261 PEELPARLIEHARRV

-281 PAANRRQRDGQTDQ
+281 PLPRRRPAEDGD
-295 GADPL
+295 DPL

-327 ERRMQGAGLESMK
+327 ERRMQGAGLESME

-367 FRDEAAFRILADRV
+367 FRDEAAFRVLADRV
-381 IPSLLANRSP
+381 IPGLLANRS
-391 SDMIRVWVC
+391 STDMIRVWVC

-409 SLAILFAEAQER
+409 SIAILFAEAQER
-421 MGRSVDVKIFATDID
+421 MGRLFDVKIFATDID

-449 RAIAEDVS
+449 RVIAEDVS
-457 QERLSRYFTARGDSY
+457 QERLARFFTVRGDSY
-472 VVSRDI
+472 VVARDI

-510 DQPLQRKVL
+510 DHPLQRKVL
-519 GLFQYALRQ
+519 SLFQYALRQ

-544 SDFHTVDSRN
+544 ADFHTVDSRN
-554 KIFQSLRTGSFRL
+554 KVFQSLRAGSFRL

-580 RHGDDVSSPGMEE
+580 RPGDDVSSPAMEE
-593 GAAIDEAMATLM
+593 GAAIDEAIGTLM
-605 KTYVPPCLLVND
+605 KAYVPPCLLVNE
-617 QMNILHVFGD
+617 QMTIMHVFGD

-650 VAMVTG
+650 IAMVAG

-665 GEEFALSNIPVKD
+665 GEEFALSSIPVKD
-678 RDGVAALSLRVQP
+678 REGVAALSLRVQP

-713 LSVPDSDFDLNA
+713 LSVPESDFDLNA

-734 EQELLSRGENLQAT
+734 EQELLTRGENLQAT

-804 TNDLDNL
+804 TTDLDNL
-811 LRSTEIGTVFLDDD
+811 LRSTEIGTVFLDGD

-833 AAASF
+833 AAAGF
-838 INIIPRDIGRSIAH
+838 INIIPRDIGRSITH

-863 ADIRAVFGGREP
+863 DDIRKVFGGHEAM
-875 VERHVR
+875 ERHVR
-881 VHDGRWVLTRI
+881 VYDGRWVLTRI
-892 LPYLTDTNQVAGV
+892 LPYLTDKKQVGGV

-912 TDTKQAQERL
+912 TATKQAEERL
-922 QNVLDSL
+922 QKVLDSL

-938 HGRIVMVNAAWR
+938 QGRIVMVNAAWR
-950 GFAERNGGGT
+950 GFARRNGAPAMERCGIGT
-960 RDGCGVGSNYL
+960 NYL
-971 EVCLAPGVL
+971 EVCLSPEAAEK
-980 GQDGVARA
+980 DDVARA
-988 VHDGLQGILDGRAG
+988 VHDGLHRILDGKAD
-1002 DFTIEYPCHSSEEQR
+1002 DFTIEYPCHSPDEQR
-1017 WFLMHATRLNDPDGG
+1017 WFLMHATRMNDHDGG
-1032 VVVSHINITNR
+1032 IVVSHINITNR
-1043 KLMELRLDDGEG
+1043 KRMELRLARDEDAG
-1055 GEDGGGR
+1055 GDGGAE

>member
-1 MSSDSQVDQLRFV
+1 MPTEN
-14 GYSRSSFA
+14 GA
-22 PRVGRPTP
+22 P
-30 GRQKDSFII
+30 
-39 VPSDTPVTQPD
+39 
-50 QNDADA
+50 
-56 ATALATDAAAAAT
+56 
-69 PVPAPGPSDSG
+69 
-80 TDAESRPETS
+80 PEQA
-90 CCIVGLGAS
+90 CCIVGIGAS

-139 AKHTA
+139 AKHTE

-170 TIENCRLRLT
+170 TIEDGRLRLT
-180 AKDAGGGMSLP
+180 TKDAGSGMSLP

-203 GPLAIG
+203 GPFAIG
-209 VILSGT
+209 LILSGT

-254 QVDATLP
+254 QIDATLP
-261 PDELPARLIDHARKA
+261 PEDLPALLIEHARKA
-276 LARAR
+276 LTRAR
-281 PAANRRQRDGQTDQ
+281 PMPSRQRREDGD
-295 GADPL
+295 DPL

-327 ERRMQGAGLESMK
+327 ERRMQGAGLESME

-347 RNSAETVN
+347 RNSAEAVN

-367 FRDEAAFRILADRV
+367 FRDEAAFRVLADRV
-381 IPSLLANRSP
+381 IPGLLANRSP
-391 SDMIRVWVC
+391 TDMIRVWVC

-421 MGRSVDVKIFATDID
+421 LGRSFDVKIFATDID

-457 QERLSRYFTARGDSY
+457 QERLARFFTAQGESY
-472 VVSRDI
+472 VVARDI

-519 GLFQYALRQ
+519 SLFQYALRQ
-528 SGFLFLGTSET
+528 GGFLFLGTSET

-544 SDFHTVDSRN
+544 GDFHTVDSRN
-554 KIFQSLRTGSFRL
+554 KVFQSLRAGSFRL
-567 SRLLVPTVAAPLA
+567 SRLLVPTVSAPLA
-580 RHGDDVSSPGMEE
+580 RHGEDGGSHAMEE
-593 GAAIDEAMATLM
+593 GAAIDEAMAALM
-605 KTYVPPCLLVND
+605 KAYVPPCLLVNE
-617 QMNILHVFGD
+617 QMTIMHVFGD
-627 ASSLLKVPPGE
+627 ASSLLKVPAGE

-678 RDGVAALSLRVQP
+678 REGVAAISLRVQP

-699 RFALVVLDRANMLP
+699 RFALVVLDRANLRP

-811 LRSTEIGTVFLDDD
+811 LRSTEIGTVFLDGD

-833 AAASF
+833 AAAGF

-863 ADIRAVFGGREP
+863 GDIRKVFDGHEAM
-875 VERHVR
+875 ERHVR
-881 VHDGRWVLTRI
+881 VNDGRWVLTRI
-892 LPYLTDTNQVAGV
+892 LPYLTDKNQVGGV

-912 TDTKQAQERL
+912 TDTKLAEERL
-922 QNVLDSL
+922 QKVLDSL
-929 PEHIAVTDR
+929 PEPIAVTDR
-938 HGRIVMVNAAWR
+938 DGRIVMVNAAWQ
-950 GFAERNGGGT
+950 GFAQRNGAPAME
-960 RDGCGVGSNYL
+960 RCGVGSNYL
-971 EVCLAPGVL
+971 DVCLTPEEREKHGI
-980 GQDGVARA
+980 GRA
-988 VHDGLQGILDGRAG
+988 VHDGLRRILDGEA
-1002 DFTIEYPCHSSEEQR
+1002 DHFTIEYPCHSPDEQR
-1017 WFLMHATRLNDPDGG
+1017 WFLMHATRLNDHGG
-1032 VVVSHINITNR
+1032 GIVVSHINITNR
-1043 KLMELRLDDGEG
+1043 RLMELQLDGAGKAGG
-1055 GEDGGGR
+1055 GEN

>member
-1 MSSDSQVDQLRFV
+1 MHR
-14 GYSRSSFA
+14 RSA
-22 PRVGRPTP
+22 DR
-30 GRQKDSFII
+30 RQKDLFTI

-50 QNDADA
+50 Q
-56 ATALATDAAAAAT
+56 TDAAQRQ
-69 PVPAPGPSDSG
+69 
-80 TDAESRPETS
+80 TDAAPLPPASPESAPADERTGTEDRPETS

-170 TIENCRLRLT
+170 TIEDCRLRLT
-180 AKDAGGGMSLP
+180 AKDAGSGMSLP

-281 PAANRRQRDGQTDQ
+281 PMPARQRREDGD
-295 GADPL
+295 DPL

-327 ERRMQGAGLESMK
+327 ERRMQGAGLESM
-340 EYAALLR
+340 EDYAALLR

-391 SDMIRVWVC
+391 TDLIRVWVC

-421 MGRSVDVKIFATDID
+421 MGRSFDVKIFATDID

-457 QERLSRYFTARGDSY
+457 QERLARFFTARGESY
-472 VVSRDI
+472 VVSRDL

-519 GLFQYALRQ
+519 SLFQYALRQ

-554 KIFQSLRTGSFRL
+554 KIFQSLRAGSFRL

-580 RHGDDVSSPGMEE
+580 RHGDDVSTPALEE
-593 GAAIDEAMATLM
+593 GAAIDEAMAALM
-605 KTYVPPCLLVND
+605 KAYVPPCLLVNE
-617 QMNILHVFGD
+617 QMNIMHVFGD

-638 ATLNVLKLLPSS
+638 ATLNVLKMLPSS

-678 RDGVAALSLRVQP
+678 REGVAALSLRVQP

-833 AAASF
+833 AAAGF

-852 LSTNIDYPDFL
+852 LSTNIDYPGFL
-863 ADIRAVFGGREP
+863 ADIRKVFGGREAM
-875 VERHVR
+875 ERHVR

-892 LPYLTDTNQVAGV
+892 LPYLTDKSQVAGV

-912 TDTKQAQERL
+912 TDTRQAQERL

-938 HGRIVMVNAAWR
+938 VGRIVMVNAAWR
-950 GFAERNGGGT
+950 GFAERNGGGAT
-960 RDGCGVGSNYL
+960 DRCGVGTNYL
-971 EVCLAPGVL
+971 EVCLSPDAI
-980 GQDGVARA
+980 GQGGRRDGIARA
-988 VHDGLQGILDGRAG
+988 VHDGLHRILDGKAD
-1002 DFTIEYPCHSSEEQR
+1002 DFTIEYPCHSSDEQR

-1043 KLMELRLDDGEG
+1043 KLMELRLDDEDGSKDS
-1055 GEDGGGR
+1055 GEDGRGGGQ

>member
-1 MSSDSQVDQLRFV
+1 MNTT
-14 GYSRSSFA
+14 
-22 PRVGRPTP
+22 TP
-30 GRQKDSFII
+30 QE
-39 VPSDTPVTQPD
+39 
-50 QNDADA
+50 DA
-56 ATALATDAAAAAT
+56 AIAAQ
-69 PVPAPGPSDSG
+69 PAEDGV
-80 TDAESRPETS
+80 APEQA
-90 CCIVGLGAS
+90 CCIVGIGAS

-139 AKHTA
+139 AKHTE

-170 TIENCRLRLT
+170 SIEDGRLRLT
-180 AKDAGGGMSLP
+180 TKDAGSGMSLP

-203 GPLAIG
+203 GSRAIG
-209 VILSGT
+209 LILSGT

-226 KSAGGFT
+226 KSAGGFA

-254 QVDATLP
+254 QIDAALP
-261 PDELPARLIDHARKA
+261 PEDLPARLIEHARKA

-281 PAANRRQRDGQTDQ
+281 PMPARQRREEGD
-295 GADPL
+295 DPL

-327 ERRMQGAGLESMK
+327 ERRMQGAGLDSME

-367 FRDEAAFRILADRV
+367 FRDEAAFRVLADRV

-391 SDMIRVWVC
+391 TDMIRVWVC

-409 SLAILFAEAQER
+409 SIAILFAEAQER
-421 MGRSVDVKIFATDID
+421 LGRSFDVKIFATDID

-449 RAIAEDVS
+449 RSIAEDVS
-457 QERLSRYFTARGDSY
+457 QERLSRFFTARGESY

-519 GLFQYALRQ
+519 SLFQYALRQ
-528 SGFLFLGTSET
+528 GGFLFLGTSET

-544 SDFHTVDSRN
+544 GDFHTVDSRN
-554 KIFQSLRTGSFRL
+554 KVFQSLRAGSFRL

-580 RHGDDVSSPGMEE
+580 RHADDGGSHAMEE

-605 KTYVPPCLLVND
+605 KAYVPPCLLVNE
-617 QMNILHVFGD
+617 QMTIMHVFGD
-627 ASSLLKVPPGE
+627 ASSLLKVPAGE
-638 ATLNVLKLLPSS
+638 ATLNVLKMLPSS

-678 RDGVAALSLRVQP
+678 REGVAAISLRVQP

-811 LRSTEIGTVFLDDD
+811 LRSTEIGTVFLDTD

-833 AAASF
+833 AAAGF

-863 ADIRAVFGGREP
+863 ADIRKVFDGQEP

-881 VHDGRWVLTRI
+881 VYDGRWVLTRI
-892 LPYLTDTNQVAGV
+892 LPYLTDKNQVGGV

-912 TDTKQAQERL
+912 TDTKLAEERL

-938 HGRIVMVNAAWR
+938 QGRIVMVNAAWR
-950 GFAERNGGGT
+950 SFAQRNGAAAVE
-960 RDGCGVGSNYL
+960 RCGVGTNYL
-971 EVCLAPGVL
+971 EVCLTPEVKEK
-980 GQDGVARA
+980 DGIGRA
-988 VHDGLQGILDGRAG
+988 VHDGLRRILDGEAD
-1002 DFTIEYPCHSSEEQR
+1002 DFTIEYPCHSPDEQR
-1017 WFLMHATRLNDPDGG
+1017 WFLMHATRLNDRDGG
-1032 VVVSHINITNR
+1032 IVVSHINITNR
-1043 KLMELRLDDGEG
+1043 RLMELQLDGNGNGAAKGDRGAE
-1055 GEDGGGR
+1055 